1 MEKYAMEQLATDI
14 ATIGNILVNDVKL
27 SDDYRDWLMD
37 RFEDYG
43 PSEIEEID
51 AIDFVE
57 ELKSFKKVLE
67 DYSFPAYKFP
77 VKRVLQIMDLDF
89 EDWKLVYE
97 KPEFD
102 CSKNKFAFTEG
113 EEFKHIM
120 NNFEKIFGFPF
131 NS

>member
-51 AIDFVE
+51 AIDFVN
-57 ELKSFKKVLE
+57 ELKSFRKNLE
-67 DYSFPAYKFP
+67 DYSFPAYVFSF
-77 VKRVLQIMDLDF
+77 KRVLQIMDLDF
-89 EDWKLVYE
+89 EDWKSVYE